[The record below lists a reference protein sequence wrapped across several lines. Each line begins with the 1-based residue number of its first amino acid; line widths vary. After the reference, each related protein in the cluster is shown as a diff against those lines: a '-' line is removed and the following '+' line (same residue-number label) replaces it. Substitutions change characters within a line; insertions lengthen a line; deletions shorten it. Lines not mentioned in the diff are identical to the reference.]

1 MLSLQQQRWQLYQ
14 LIKQTAN
21 IAGQLILLV
30 VLTAVNAF
38 FAAAEMAIVSIN
50 KTKMKMLANEGNK
63 KANTICKLV
72 EEPTKFLSTI
82 QVAITLSG
90 FFASASAA
98 TGISTVVGKML
109 TDMNIPYG
117 EQISFVGV
125 TIILS
130 YFTLVFGEL
139 FPKRLAIK
147 KADKLSMLV
156 VNPILFVSKI
166 AAPFVK
172 ILSVSTNVLVKLFG
186 LDSDDSEERVTKEEI
201 KSLVETG
208 EEHGAIDESEKEMIE
223 SVFEFDDKIAEK
235 VMTPRTEVYCIDINE
250 PLEEYLDELLQ
261 KRFARIPVYE
271 DEIDNIIGVL
281 YMKDFMIEARNKGF
295 ENVNIQDILQEPYFV
310 PECKSIRHLFRD
322 LQDIKRH
329 IAIIVDEYGGFS
341 GIITVEDL
349 VEEIVGDINDEDD
362 EEEFGIRKV
371 GDLVEEIVGDINDE
385 DDEEEF
391 GIRKVGENCYLV
403 DGTTQL
409 DELNEN
415 LNLDVKSDEL
425 DTLNGFLINLIGK
438 IPLEDEEKEIKYNN
452 IVFKID
458 EVSDKKIEKVR
469 ICL

>member
-1 MLSLQQQRWQLYQ
+1 MESDPDP
-14 LIKQTAN
+14 AN
-21 IAGQLILLV
+21 IAGQLILLA

-63 KANTICKLV
+63 KASTICKLV

-235 VMTPRTEVYCIDINE
+235 VMTPRTEVYCIDIDE
-250 PLEEYLDELLQ
+250 PLEGYLDELLQ
-261 KRFARIPVYE
+261 KRFARIPVYK

-310 PECKSIRHLFRD
+310 PECKSIRHLFKD

-341 GIITVEDL
+341 GIITVE
-349 VEEIVGDINDEDD
+349 
-362 EEEFGIRKV
+362 
-371 GDLVEEIVGDINDE
+371 DLVEEIVGDINDE

-438 IPLEDEEKEIKYNN
+438 IPLEDEEKEIKYND